1 MEIHFKIIGI
11 LLLILGVIHAFFPR
25 YFNWK
30 TELTPLSIINRQMMV
45 VHTFFIGLTVFL
57 MGLLC
62 LLYSAELIQTPFGRV
77 ICLGLGAFWFIRL
90 IFQLFVYSALLWKG
104 KRFETFIHILFIVL
118 WAYIS
123 VIFLGTVWVKG
134 LR

>member
-11 LLLILGVIHAFFPR
+11 LLLVLGVIHAFFPK

-30 TELTPLSIINRQMMV
+30 TELAPLSIINRQMMV

-77 ICLGLGAFWFIRL
+77 ICFGLGLFWFIRL
-90 IFQLFVYSALLWKG
+90 IFQLFVYSAMLWKG
-104 KRFETFIHILFIVL
+104 KRFETFIHVLLIIL

-123 VIFLGTVWVKG
+123 VTFLGTVWVKG